1 MACIRKDYRYKL
13 IKNFL
18 NEEELNLLQK
28 YVINKLDKLS
38 SANIFNNDFSVAPY
52 CLDYKNDDFMEVI
65 LKSKLSLIEKETE
78 LKLYP
83 TYAYWRWYPYGAVL
97 KAHRDR
103 PSCEISV
110 TVNIYKTKNWPMV
123 INNKKIE
130 IEPGEGLIYLGI
142 EDKHSR
148 FGFNK
153 GEALAQLFLHYVDKN
168 GLFPHHKND
177 EILKTTNQVFN
188 FEDKELINILRSKRK

>member
-1 MACIRKDYRYKL
+1 MALIRKDFRYKL

-18 NEEELNLLQK
+18 TEEELNLLRLYAFHRLK
-28 YVINKLDKLS
+28 DLS
-38 SANIFNNDFSVAPY
+38 SAAILNFDVSVAPY
-52 CLDYKNDDFMEVI
+52 CLDYRRDDLMQVI
-65 LKSKLSLIEKETE
+65 LESKLTLMEKETG

-97 KAHRDR
+97 KGHRDR

-130 IEPGEGLIYLGI
+130 IEPGQGLIYLGV

-148 FGFNK
+148 PGSYK

-168 GLFPHHKND
+168 GFFTHHKD
-177 EILKTTNQVFN
+177 DAILKRLNKP
-188 FEDKELINILRSKRK
+188 FEVDDKKLINKLRKKK